1 MFQNLKVRTC
11 VLALLFLLS
20 GAMLVSNGASWLS
33 LNTSNRNLAEV
44 NDAYSL
50 QATELNNA
58 YLLFLRA
65 RLLLANTFMDQQ
77 LQRQA
82 EAADELKSAIA
93 MQSEASERLDAF
105 IRAPHLEGASAH
117 VAELEKAA
125 VSYRGAIDAQI
136 RALTAQD
143 IDAFRAQAAQS
154 RSVTLTFNK
163 AALDFLAFIDQA
175 TNRMVEDAQVDH
187 RRARVIAIAMV
198 VITLALALL
207 AWLFLR
213 GMVLRPLQEA
223 GACFERIAEG
233 DFTGRIEVRNSNEIG
248 LMFAAIKRMQDSL
261 TRTVSAVH
269 RGVEEITVG
278 AHQIAAG
285 NHDLSSRTEEQ
296 AASLEET
303 AASMEQIA
311 ATVKQNADNARQANQ
326 LAGTASEVAQR
337 GSAAVAEVVNTM
349 QNITDSSSKVVEI
362 VSVIDGIAF
371 QTNILALNAAV
382 EAARAGDQ
390 GKGFAVV
397 AGEVRSLAQRSAQAA
412 KEIKLLITDSAAAVE
427 AGSGQV
433 ERAGATMQDIVRSV
447 TRVADIMG
455 EITAASEEQ
464 ASGIDQVNR
473 AVAQMDEVTQQNAAL
488 VEQAAAASGSLEEQ
502 AQGLR
507 KAVSIF
513 KINAPDVIDV
523 AAHQV
528 DRHALAPAA
537 DAAPR
542 GSAPRAGTRRP
553 APREAA
559 VALAGAAQ
567 RPAAQQHWSAF

>member
-1 MFQNLKVRTC
+1 MFRDLKVRTC

-20 GAMLVSNGASWLS
+20 GAMLVSNGTSWLS
-33 LNTSNRNLAEV
+33 LNASNRNLAQV
-44 NDAYSL
+44 NESYSL
-50 QATELNNA
+50 QASELNGA

-77 LQRQA
+77 LQRQK
-82 EAADELKSAIA
+82 EADEELKLATEL
-93 MQSEASERLDAF
+93 QSEASKRLDAF
-105 IRAPHLEGASAH
+105 IRAPHLDGTAAH

-125 VSYRGAIDAQI
+125 ASYRRAIDAQV
-136 RALTAQD
+136 RALAARDTE
-143 IDAFRAQAAQS
+143 AFRAQAAES
-154 RSVTLTFNK
+154 RSVTLTFNE
-163 AALDFLAFIDQA
+163 AAMSFLDFIDRA
-175 TNRMVEDAQVDH
+175 TNAMVDDARVDH
-187 RRARVIAIAMV
+187 ERARAIAIAMIAV
-198 VITLALALL
+198 SLALTLA
-207 AWLFLR
+207 AWVFLR
-213 GMVLRPLQEA
+213 SVVLRPLHEA

-233 DFTGRIEVRNSNEIG
+233 DFTGRVDVRNANEIG

-278 AHQIAAG
+278 AHQIASG

-326 LAGTASEVAQR
+326 LAADASEVAER
-337 GSAAVAEVVNTM
+337 GSAAVAEVVHTM
-349 QNITDSSSKVVEI
+349 QNITASSSKIVEI

-397 AGEVRSLAQRSAQAA
+397 AGEVRSLAQSSAQAA
-412 KEIKLLITDSAAAVE
+412 KEIKRLITDSAAAVE

-433 ERAGATMQDIVRSV
+433 ERAGSTMQDIVRSV

-507 KAVSIF
+507 KAVSVF
-513 KINAPDVIDV
+513 KVNAPDVIDV
-523 AAHQV
+523 PAHHV
-528 DRHALAPAA
+528 DK
-537 DAAPR
+537 
-542 GSAPRAGTRRP
+542 RP
-553 APREAA
+553 APPADAIAAGTGGRRGKAPRES
-559 VALAGAAQ
+559 ALALGGVAARNAGDQ
-567 RPAAQQHWSAF
+567 NWGTF